1 MKEALCTRGCHTVGS
16 LIEPVPPCVATT
28 MSPATS
34 SSTRT
39 RRASEATTPSPI
51 RWPGPA
57 GESRPGP
64 SAGSG
69 RRSASPGGELP
80 PTVVPDTSSPTRERS
95 HRRGPPRRPEETG
108 IRQRFGA
115 IGKTGSIA
123 IVERLWRTLKE
134 ALGLGSLKPPTRP
147 NLKRRFK
154 TGLLHYAY
162 LRPHRA
168 LAGATKLALRPLAFR
183 PSLLD

>member
-69 RRSASPGGELP
+69 RRSASPGGALP

-95 HRRGPPRRPEETG
+95 HRRGPPRRPEET
-108 IRQRFGA
+108 RH
-115 IGKTGSIA
+115 
-123 IVERLWRTLKE
+123 
-134 ALGLGSLKPPTRP
+134 PP
-147 NLKRRFK
+147 
-154 TGLLHYAY
+154 
-162 LRPHRA
+162 
-168 LAGATKLALRPLAFR
+168 ALRRHRQDRLHRDRGKAVEDTERGPGPRLPETADPTEPEAEVQDR
-183 PSLLD
+183 PPSLRVPASSPSARGGD